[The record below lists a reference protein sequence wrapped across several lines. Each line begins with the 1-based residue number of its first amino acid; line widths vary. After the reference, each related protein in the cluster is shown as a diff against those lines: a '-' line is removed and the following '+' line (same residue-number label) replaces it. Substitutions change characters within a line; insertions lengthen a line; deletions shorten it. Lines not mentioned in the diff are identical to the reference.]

1 MTIRANSAA
10 LLSALLDS
18 GLTVTAAAR
27 QCAINRD
34 VFKSLLEADRP
45 VTVKTAGKLKR
56 HFGDKVISIAHPAQI
71 LKG

>member
-34 VFKSLLEADRP
+34 VFKSLLEGDKP

-56 HFGDKVISIAHPAQI
+56 HFGDKVISIAQPAQI